1 MLEGIR
7 SNPAKRKKA
16 LWSVVAGLAVLV
28 LAVTAG
34 FFFKENRDL
43 KKNPN
48 AVAQAT
54 TDRVISKVS
63 KLYYLP
69 KDEKPTVAQIEDKSK
84 LEGQSFFTG
93 AQNGD
98 YLLVYTNAKI
108 ALLYREHD
116 NKLVNVGPVN
126 TDQNSNANDVAGEN
140 TERP

>member
-1 MLEGIR
+1 
-7 SNPAKRKKA
+7 
-16 LWSVVAGLAVLV
+16 
-28 LAVTAG
+28 
-34 FFFKENRDL
+34 
-43 KKNPN
+43 
-48 AVAQAT
+48 
-54 TDRVISKVS
+54 VS